1 MYPLESHI
9 SFITSVVPKISL
21 LPFEFTYFKV
31 ISHQEPRRPSSMPL
45 PILPVCK
52 IILPMVLLQVPQ
64 VTQCCWSSE
73 GDILCSTHTQIQPTQ
88 AHACIHT
95 CLAWGHKCKQGTQ
108 VFQELKTALSS
119 NVGDGVNRH
128 HVLPLGLPVHL
139 LPKLLRIFPRKPE
152 ATSSAACVVVV
163 VTSEW

>member
-1 MYPLESHI
+1 MVGSYHWPSFLHYHPGQGHCRDTVTNHLQTGDTSCLLFWLLSTSALVAFI
-9 SFITSVVPKISL
+9 SASALGQIHTH
-21 LPFEFTYFKV
+21 T
-31 ISHQEPRRPSSMPL
+31 H
-45 PILPVCK
+45 
-52 IILPMVLLQVPQ
+52 
-64 VTQCCWSSE
+64 
-73 GDILCSTHTQIQPTQ
+73 THTQIQPTQ

>member
-1 MYPLESHI
+1 MSLFCVWSNCRYLEPCSGVITGDPFFIIILERVTAEIQRQTTFRLGTPRASSSGCSAPL
-9 SFITSVVPKISL
+9 L
-21 LPFEFTYFKV
+21 L
-31 ISHQEPRRPSSMPL
+31 SPSSL
-45 PILPVCK
+45 H
-52 IILPMVLLQVPQ
+52 LLWARY
-64 VTQCCWSSE
+64 THTH
-73 GDILCSTHTQIQPTQ
+73 THTQIQPTQ

>member
-1 MYPLESHI
+1 MFGLIADIWSHVRELSLAILSSLSSWRGSLQRYSDKPPSDWGHLVPPLLVAQH
-9 SFITSVVPKISL
+9 
-21 LPFEFTYFKV
+21 
-31 ISHQEPRRPSSMPL
+31 
-45 PILPVCK
+45 
-52 IILPMVLLQVPQ
+52 
-64 VTQCCWSSE
+64 
-73 GDILCSTHTQIQPTQ
+73 LCSCRLHLCICSGPDTHTHTHTHTHTQIQPTQ